1 MNTIKIVRIFLAT
14 LLAAAGFVVVTPSA
28 GQAHTV
34 STYFTRGRW
43 PSNASI
49 AYGLNTGFPTGAWR
63 SRVWDGKEQWN
74 NATNSGEP
82 TVFWTLADDVN
93 HGTAG
98 NPCGISGVNTGA
110 GFWNNLDYL
119 STSTL
124 GATRLCTGS
133 GTIYNFTIE
142 FDSTRSNWYNGT
154 GDNPGGNADFWSTA
168 THEFGHAL
176 GFWEHIAESDS
187 ACPDDS
193 TRSTMCPTIYNGT
206 ERQRTVATH
215 DIHTYDGAY

>member
-1 MNTIKIVRIFLAT
+1 MGKLSRIA
-14 LLAAAGFVVVTPSA
+14 LAAVLVAVGSMVALASPAG
-28 GQAHTV
+28 AHTV
-34 STYFTRGRW
+34 GNHFTRGRW
-43 PSNASI
+43 PANATI
-49 AYGLNTGFPTGAWR
+49 QYGLNTGFPSGAWR
-63 SRVWDGKEQWN
+63 SRVYDGKEQWN

-82 TVFWTLADDVN
+82 TVLWSLADGVN

-119 STSTL
+119 GSGVL
-124 GATRLCTGS
+124 GATRLCTTEV
-133 GTIYNFTIE
+133 TIYNFTIE

-176 GFWEHIAESDS
+176 GFWEHIAEGDG

-193 TRSTMCPTIYNGT
+193 SRATMCPSIYNGT